1 MIVQD
6 LITSAM
12 RATGELRHG
21 QTPNP
26 EESATALGVL
36 NALLSEM
43 STQHR
48 AVYIIDQKQFQLQS
62 GKACYTMG
70 PSASAD
76 FNTERPVKIQSAGV
90 IYGDPQQGL
99 RKNLKLVSSKEFA
112 SVVEKGSQ
120 ALQPLVLYNDNDY
133 PLIKMCVWPVPE

>member
-1 MIVQD
+1 MTVQE
-6 LITSAM
+6 LINAAM

-21 QTPNP
+21 QEPNP
-26 EESATALGVL
+26 EESVAALGVL
-36 NALLSEM
+36 NALLDEM

-70 PSASAD
+70 PSPSAD

-90 IYGDPQQGL
+90 IYDDPQQGL
-99 RKNLKLVSSKEFA
+99 RKNLKLISSKEFA
-112 SVVEKGSQ
+112 VLPEKSAL
-120 ALQPLVLYNDNDY
+120 ALQPIVLYNDNDY
-133 PLIKMCVWPVPE
+133 PLIRMCLWPTPE

>member
-1 MIVQD
+1 MTVQD
-6 LITSAM
+6 LINSAM

-21 QTPNP
+21 QLPNP

-36 NALLSEM
+36 NDLLGEM

-90 IYGDPQQGL
+90 IYDDPQLGL
-99 RKNLKLVSSKEFA
+99 RKALKLVSSKEFA
-112 SVVEKGSQ
+112 QVMEKGSQ
-120 ALQPLVLYNDNDY
+120 ALQPLVLYNNNEY
-133 PLIKMCVWPVPE
+133 PLVRLCLWPVPE

>member
-1 MIVQD
+1 MTVQE
-6 LITSAM
+6 LINSAM
-12 RATGELRHG
+12 RATGELGHG
-21 QTPNP
+21 QQPNP

-43 STQHR
+43 STQHK

-90 IYGDPQQGL
+90 IYGDPALGL
-99 RKNLKLVSSKEFA
+99 RKALKLVSSKEFA
-112 SVVEKGSQ
+112 QVMEKSME

-133 PLIKMCVWPVPE
+133 PLIKMCLWPVPE

>member
-1 MIVQD
+1 MTVQE
-6 LITSAM
+6 LINSAM

-21 QTPNP
+21 QEPNP

-36 NALLSEM
+36 NALLGEM
-43 STQHR
+43 STQHK
-48 AVYIIDQKQFQLQS
+48 AVYIIDQKQLQLQS

-70 PSASAD
+70 PSPSAD
-76 FNTERPVKIQSAGV
+76 LNTERPVKIQSAGV

-99 RKNLKLVSSKEFA
+99 RKNLKLVNSKVFA

-133 PLIKMCVWPVPE
+133 PLIRMCLWPVPE

>member
-1 MIVQD
+1 MTVQD
-6 LITSAM
+6 LINSAM
-12 RATGELRHG
+12 STTGELRHG
-21 QTPNP
+21 QEPNP

-36 NALLSEM
+36 NALLGEM
-43 STQHR
+43 STQHK
-48 AVYIIDQKQFQLQS
+48 AVYIIDQKQFQLTS

-90 IYGDPQQGL
+90 IYGDPQAGL

-112 SVVEKGSQ
+112 ILMEKSMQ
-120 ALQPLVLYNDNDY
+120 ALQPIVLYNDNDY
-133 PLIKMCVWPVPE
+133 PLIKMCLWPVPQ

>member
-1 MIVQD
+1 LTVQE
-6 LITSAM
+6 LINSAM

-36 NALLSEM
+36 NALLGEM
-43 STQHR
+43 STQHK
-48 AVYIIDQKQFQLQS
+48 AVYIIDQKQFQLQT

-70 PSASAD
+70 PSSSAD

-90 IYGDPQQGL
+90 IHGDPQQGL
-99 RKNLKLVSSKEFA
+99 RKKLQLVSSKEYA
-112 SVVEKGSQ
+112 LVMEKGSS

-133 PLIKMCVWPVPE
+133 PLVTLCLWPVPA